1 MEDLT
6 EFFLTGRNDPTAAFG
21 KMIEVV
27 ETSTRYLTRDDAVAM
42 ARFLKSLPA
51 KDPSQAPFREDKT
64 VARQLWKGDDSKP
77 GAATYVDSCA
87 SCHRTDGSGYAR
99 FFPELR
105 GNPVR

>member
-42 ARFLKSLPA
+42 ARFLEILP
-51 KDPSQAPFREDKT
+51 PGSVPAPFREDKT

-77 GAATYVDSCA
+77 GSHHLWTAA
-87 SCHRTDGSGYAR
+87 RL
-99 FFPELR
+99 P
-105 GNPVR
+105 